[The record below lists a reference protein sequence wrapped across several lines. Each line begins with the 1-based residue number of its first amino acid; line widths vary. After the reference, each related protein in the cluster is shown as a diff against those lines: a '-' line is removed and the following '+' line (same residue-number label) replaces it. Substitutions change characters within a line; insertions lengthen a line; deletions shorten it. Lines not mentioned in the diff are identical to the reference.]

1 MVWSI
6 QYFASGVWVTK
17 RFPTLQN
24 CVLWLPFDEG
34 SGSTAYDASGN
45 GNNGTLVNSPSW
57 VAGQFG
63 DALQF
68 SGSTQYVS
76 LPTNVYGLGIT
87 NQATFCAWIYPTAS
101 ETAATIFGDYAS
113 SEGMALRLNA
123 LASITFYIYPG
134 NYRETVTYAFSLNTW
149 YFIVA
154 EMGADGYLH
163 IFINGTE
170 VGTPV
175 TLGGNIGNSA
185 DKLNIGATGGGGSC
199 FAGIIDDVRIY
210 STALSPQQI
219 SDLYKNN
226 VDAVIDQAIDE
237 LNGQLELDFIIPN
250 TPSNL
255 AFVQYSTG
263 GGYPVQLLWNSNVV
277 FSGLLM
283 AYQATFTQI
292 ECTVYNNTAEVMKK
306 HTITGQYTNV
316 AANTIF
322 AAICAASGVTAG
334 SCPSTVVSTQFNAT
348 DCYTAALNLAN
359 ILGLNMFNSGVTV
372 NIALKG
378 NQTPTA
384 LTVDSQSSVS
394 IDRSKAGYDGVIVRG
409 VDPNGNAITGKAG
422 NTSASYNVQTITNK
436 VASSIATLNLLATY
450 YLQALQE
457 TNSGCPL
464 ECDIS
469 QAAALNSGD
478 LVTITNGTGLG
489 LSGTYMIYKI
499 TKNLTKATINIV
511 RPTAVFANLSGVNLD
526 NLLNGIASSTTALN
540 TMPVSSDQ
548 VQGASVSLQ
557 SLIGFYHLGEGSG
570 TVATD
575 NSPNTNNGTIGS
587 GNTWIPGPETEV
599 LTFNGNGSYVDIS
612 NTPNN
617 ILDFSGL
624 SKFSFTAWF
633 SPTVAASQYLVY
645 KANQFYVQLLANGSI
660 VFGLHI
666 GGAWVTLTAPAGSA
680 PLIGRL
686 FVACIY
692 DGTNMYMYLNGPVL
706 VQQAQTGTIGSSTSD
721 TYIGAQTAS
730 AGGFTGVID
739 EAMFFA
745 RVLGATEVYSLYF
758 FPLITFV
765 NVPTTVTVSNGDLYL
780 TYATNIKSKYTVNLS
795 YLLNSCILSGKV
807 VVSSATGTMNCYEA
821 GYVVLALL
829 QYSGSSYYSQVQS
842 ILDLW
847 ASLQNSDGS
856 WYQQYN
862 PYSPYAV
869 VTQTSEGTDG
879 NLKVDSGAALLAWAM
894 SNYDRLTSGTR
905 YKANVQHALDFLRT
919 LQYAHTV
926 AYSSNLIANEI
937 LDGTTDTTA
946 LLADCAECLLSAK
959 FAMDAYG
966 ASLAT
971 TSGYSVQTFA
981 NNLYYSIAVTGWR
994 GNTAQY
1000 YDTSYPYGQNTNVP
1014 FTYEEKISYT
1024 QALCSWAVYVF
1035 AKSAYQTAG
1044 DFSSQCE
1051 ICLSYIN
1058 TLTRGSWGGE
1068 YYCPYTGAAGQTQNE
1083 YSGYAALM
1091 AIACQNVGSVTYASL
1106 IAGLISFIKWLTLN
1120 GGQVCDFVDVTGR
1133 VWRSQIGTTEDGFL
1147 VLPIALALLAG
1158 AGT

>member
-1 MVWSI
+1 MTWTF
-6 QYFASGVWVTK
+6 QYY
-17 RFPTLQN
+17 N
-24 CVLWLPFDEG
+24 G
-34 SGSTAYDASGN
+34 S
-45 GNNGTLVNSPSW
+45 SW
-57 VAGQFG
+57 VNIA
-63 DALQF
+63 
-68 SGSTQYVS
+68 
-76 LPTNVYGLGIT
+76 
-87 NQATFCAWIYPTAS
+87 
-101 ETAATIFGDYAS
+101 
-113 SEGMALRLNA
+113 NA
-123 LASITFYIYPG
+123 MI
-134 NYRETVTYAFSLNTW
+134 
-149 YFIVA
+149 
-154 EMGADGYLH
+154 DQ
-163 IFINGTE
+163 
-170 VGTPV
+170 
-175 TLGGNIGNSA
+175 
-185 DKLNIGATGGGGSC
+185 
-199 FAGIIDDVRIY
+199 IID
-210 STALSPQQI
+210 
-219 SDLYKNN
+219 K
-226 VDAVIDQAIDE
+226 

-250 TPSNL
+250 NASNL
-255 AFVQYSTG
+255 TFVQSNQQ
-263 GGYPVQLLWNSNVV
+263 VQLLWGSTVV
-277 FSGLLM
+277 FNGLLM
-283 AYQATFTQI
+283 AYKATFTQI
-292 ECTVYNNTAEVMKK
+292 ECTVYNNTCELMKK
-306 HTITGQYTNV
+306 RQITGKYNNV
-316 AANTIF
+316 AASTIL
-322 AAICAASGVTAG
+322 AAICAASGMTAG

-359 ILGLNMFNSGVTV
+359 ILGLNMFNEGTTV

-384 LTVDSQSSVS
+384 ITVDTQSSVS
-394 IDRSKAGYDGVIVRG
+394 VDRSKSGYDGVIVRG
-409 VDPNGNAITGKAG
+409 VDQAGNVITGSAG
-422 NTSASYNVQTITNK
+422 NTGAGYNVQVITNK
-436 VASSIATLNLLATY
+436 TAMSQATLNSLATY

-464 ECDIS
+464 ECDIG
-469 QAAALNSGD
+469 QAALLNSGD
-478 LVTITNGTGLG
+478 LVTISNGAELG
-489 LSGTYMIYKI
+489 LSGNYEIYQI
-499 TKNLTKATINIV
+499 TKKLTKATLDIV
-511 RPTAVFANLSGVNLD
+511 RSAAVFANLTDPSLD
-526 NLLNGIASSTTALN
+526 DILNAVAGTTTALN

-575 NSPNTNNGTIGS
+575 QSPNANNGTIGS
-587 GNTWIPGPETEV
+587 GNTWIQGPETEV
-599 LTFNGNGSYVDIS
+599 LMFNGNGSYVDI
-612 NTPNN
+612 PNN
-617 ILDFSGL
+617 VIDFSGL

-633 SPTVAASQYLVY
+633 SPTSAASQYLLY
-645 KANQFYVQLLANGSI
+645 KANQFYVQLQSNGSI
-660 VFGLHI
+660 VFGLYI

-680 PLIGRL
+680 PLNGRL

-706 VQQAQTGTIGSSTSD
+706 VHQTQTGAIGSSTSD
-721 TYIGAQTAS
+721 TYIGAQSAS
-730 AGGFTGVID
+730 AGGFTGV
-739 EAMFFA
+739 ESEVMFFA
-745 RVLGATEVYSLYF
+745 RVLGAAEVYSLYF

-765 NVPTTVTVSNGDLYL
+765 NVPTAVTIADNLLYL
-780 TYATNIKSKYTVNLS
+780 TYATNIKPSYTVNLN
-795 YLLNSCILSGKV
+795 YLLDSCILSGKV
-807 VVSSATGTMNCYEA
+807 VVSSPTGTMNCYEA

-829 QYSGSSYYSQVQS
+829 QYGGSSYYSLVQN

-869 VTQTSEGTDG
+869 VTETSEGTDG
-879 NLKVDSGAALLAWAM
+879 NLKVDSGAALIAWAM

-905 YKANVQHALDFLRT
+905 YKANVQHALDFLRA

-946 LLADCAECLLSAK
+946 LLADCGECLLSAK

-966 ASLAT
+966 STLLT

-1068 YYCPYTGAAGQTQNE
+1068 YYCPYTGATGQTQNE

-1091 AIACQNVGSVTYASL
+1091 AIACQNVDSVTYASL